1 MAKHIYDE
9 DGNYKGKILS
19 DEEHSKRRVH
29 HRRFT
34 NNLTDKQNFNR
45 GCAFLII
52 MPIIF
57 ILCCY
62 LGWYLGSE

>member
-19 DEEHSKRRVH
+19 DEEHSKKRGH
-29 HRRFT
+29 SGYGT

-45 GCAFLII
+45 GCAF
-52 MPIIF
+52 
-57 ILCCY
+57 
-62 LGWYLGSE
+62 